1 MTAGQPH
8 GTVEVTEDSP
18 TDTEIPAR
26 KHPEGKRTAGLVRRR
41 WRFWRRALALVVL
54 LGAASVVWVHVA
66 TSRPAVPLTVAFIG
80 DSYTG
85 GSDMGGNGDQNY
97 TMILGHQLGWNI
109 VNHAAGGTG
118 YVHGSAEAGPFE
130 SQQLPAVV
138 AAHPD
143 VVIIVGSRND
153 INERPQD
160 ITQAADHLYDS
171 IRRQLPGAK
180 ILVESPIWPGGAP
193 PAMDDVRTAVLRA
206 AATDDVPFVDP
217 ITDRW
222 FDDGQ
227 VGLIGSDGVHP
238 NDAGHAYIAERMI
251 GVLQRTITVHR

>member
-1 MTAGQPH
+1 M
-8 GTVEVTEDSP
+8 
-18 TDTEIPAR
+18 
-26 KHPEGKRTAGLVRRR
+26 
-41 WRFWRRALALVVL
+41 
-54 LGAASVVWVHVA
+54 
-66 TSRPAVPLTVAFIG
+66 
-80 DSYTG
+80 
-85 GSDMGGNGDQNY
+85 
-97 TMILGHQLGWNI
+97 
-109 VNHAAGGTG
+109 
-118 YVHGSAEAGPFE
+118 
-130 SQQLPAVV
+130 V

-160 ITQAADHLYDS
+160 ITRRRPPLRLDS
-171 IRRQLPGAK
+171 PPATRAK
-180 ILVESPIWPGGAP
+180 ILVVGPIWPGGAP

-238 NDAGHAYIAERMI
+238 NDAAM
-251 GVLQRTITVHR
+251 RTLPNA